1 MDGESHNQ
9 HDLWGQ
15 FRFAVIG
22 GLLTHPPEQGGLQ
35 EELRKLSELT
45 YRHPLTGAQVVFGFS
60 TIERW
65 YYQALR
71 AERPVAALGRKI
83 RSDVGSSKVMG
94 NELLAELGRQYKR
107 YPNWSYQLHADNLC
121 ALVKQRP
128 DLGEAPS
135 YSTVARRMQERGWL
149 KKRLARTPGQIQAAN
164 RLEKAEVRSYE
175 AEYAHALWHLDFH
188 HGRLRVLDSRGSW
201 HTPSALCILDDH
213 SRLCCHIQWYLQET
227 AEILQHGLMQAFH
240 KRGLPRALMSD
251 NGSAMIA
258 GETRNGLLYLGIQH
272 DKTLPYSPYQN
283 GKQEVFWGT
292 LEGRLVAMLTQTES
306 ITLEKLNYITQA
318 WVEMEYNRKVHK
330 ETGQSPLERAVG
342 GLGVARQ
349 SPTGDE
355 IDFGFTILEQ
365 RVQRRSDGTI
375 QLAGIRME
383 IPTRFSHIS
392 RLSVRYRSWDLTRAW
407 LVDGRSNAIL
417 AVIRPLDKTKN
428 AAGNRRTVTNDPL
441 LANELETTDE
451 LPPLLRDIIA
461 DYAVTGLPAAYIPK
475 ED

>member
-35 EELRKLSELT
+35 EELHKLSELT

-83 RSDVGSSKVMG
+83 RSD
-94 NELLAELGRQYKR
+94 
-107 YPNWSYQLHADNLC
+107 
-121 ALVKQRP
+121 
-128 DLGEAPS
+128 
-135 YSTVARRMQERGWL
+135 
-149 KKRLARTPGQIQAAN
+149 
-164 RLEKAEVRSYE
+164 
-175 AEYAHALWHLDFH
+175 AHALWHLDFH

-227 AEILQHGLMQAFH
+227 AQILQHGLTQTFH

-258 GETRNGLLYLGIQH
+258 GETRNGLLYLGLQH

-283 GKQEVFWGT
+283 GKQEAFWRT
-292 LEGRLVAMLTQTES
+292 LEGRLVAMLTQTEL
-306 ITLEKLNYITQA
+306 ITLERLNYITQA
-318 WVEMEYNRKVHK
+318 
-330 ETGQSPLERAVG
+330 
-342 GLGVARQ
+342 
-349 SPTGDE
+349 
-355 IDFGFTILEQ
+355 
-365 RVQRRSDGTI
+365 
-375 QLAGIRME
+375 
-383 IPTRFSHIS
+383 
-392 RLSVRYRSWDLTRAW
+392 
-407 LVDGRSNAIL
+407 
-417 AVIRPLDKTKN
+417 
-428 AAGNRRTVTNDPL
+428 
-441 LANELETTDE
+441 
-451 LPPLLRDIIA
+451 
-461 DYAVTGLPAAYIPK
+461 
-475 ED
+475 